1 MYIIFD
7 ENVPIK
13 IPEALRLL
21 DATCN
26 YYEIHTINELG
37 LLGEKDIDLFPKLKQ
52 KAEEKHKKC
61 ILITGD
67 VNIFKRKPELQAFK
81 NNKLVAFVL
90 PPSYS
95 NYPLWNRSVYILHL
109 WKALIEIASKAKEA
123 DIFKLPPYSKELSAK
138 AILNYQRQF
147 NRKYKK

>member
-52 KAEEKHKKC
+52 KAEE
-61 ILITGD
+61 
-67 VNIFKRKPELQAFK
+67 NIK
-81 NNKLVAFVL
+81 NVFLL
-90 PPSYS
+90 
-95 NYPLWNRSVYILHL
+95 LGM
-109 WKALIEIASKAKEA
+109 
-123 DIFKLPPYSKELSAK
+123 
-138 AILNYQRQF
+138 
-147 NRKYKK
+147 

>member
-37 LLGEKDIDLFPKLKQ
+37 LLGEKDIDLFPASGIQLC
-52 KAEEKHKKC
+52 EY
-61 ILITGD
+61 TGCGTGGGD
-67 VNIFKRKPELQAFK
+67 
-81 NNKLVAFVL
+81 
-90 PPSYS
+90 
-95 NYPLWNRSVYILHL
+95 
-109 WKALIEIASKAKEA
+109 
-123 DIFKLPPYSKELSAK
+123 LSGSCR
-138 AILNYQRQF
+138 IYGQTS
-147 NRKYKK
+147 